1 MELENELFIE
11 NDDEQLEDR
20 FEDLYD
26 YNLFDLL
33 EDIDEDV
40 CDRSRTELEI
50 NPRLKKI
57 LAK

>member
-1 MELENELFIE
+1 MEEENELL
-11 NDDEQLEDR
+11 NDLDEQLEDR

-33 EDIDEDV
+33 ADIDEEV

>member
-1 MELENELFIE
+1 MEKENELF
-11 NDDEQLEDR
+11 NDTDEQLEDR

-33 EDIDEDV
+33 AGIDEEV

-57 LAK
+57 IAR